1 MTGKSLNWERNLEN
15 YAPTNAPY
23 VERKSGS
30 KPIREGA
37 VTEKNRDKLND
48 TSSRGDFLLSG
59 YKGLVVA
66 MLKLMMRDLTVPGSE
81 IEVSTYDSRK
91 VREQKK
97 KEKEILQ
104 TQCLLFR

>member
-1 MTGKSLNWERNLEN
+1 
-15 YAPTNAPY
+15 

-97 KEKEILQ
+97 KRKRNSTNAVLIVSLGLNGLRTCVGLSE
-104 TQCLLFR
+104 